1 MLARMGKRVPSTGG
15 DGDIEPLNG
24 RLDESTSVIPVTVQA
39 KEQTPR
45 KGMGLLRRFACE

>member
-15 DGDIEPLNG
+15 DGDIEPRDG
-24 RLDESTSVIPVTVQA
+24 RPEESTSVIPVTVQA

-45 KGMGLLRRFACE
+45 NGRGLRRRFACE